1 MQEEANKVNGVP
13 GSSQPRQQDGELS
26 KDKPTKTSRPSA
38 GVGKRIMRWMLWLMV
53 VFGLG
58 AMVMAIFFYIPLQN
72 KLSAAEAVSSS
83 SAQKLSDYE
92 KKIENLTAQKADLE
106 NKNRE
111 FQSQL
116 DQAQLH
122 LAIINTKSDVMA
134 ASLAVSAGDSVGA
147 RLSLEKAAIDMQV
160 LTALFQNSG
169 LSEVLATLE
178 QHLEQVK
185 SKVTSNANNDIIT
198 AQPDLNIL
206 LDNLSKLED
215 AVKN

>member
-1 MQEEANKVNGVP
+1 MKEDAIKVNGVP
-13 GSSQPRQQDGELS
+13 ASSQPKQQEGELS

-38 GVGKRIMRWMLWLMV
+38 GVGKRIMRWMLWLIA

-58 AMVMAIFFYIPLQN
+58 AMVMAIFFYVPLQQ
-72 KLSAAEAVSSS
+72 KLNAAEADSNA

-106 NKNRE
+106 HKNKE

-116 DQAQLH
+116 GQAHLR
-122 LAIINTKSDVMA
+122 LAIINAKSDVMA

-147 RLSLEKAAIDMQV
+147 RLSLEKAAVDMQV
-160 LTALFQNSG
+160 LTALFQAGG
-169 LSEVLATLE
+169 LSEVLATLQ

-185 SKVTSNANNDIIT
+185 SKVNSDANSDVIT